1 MFTWGPWISWLICL
15 SLFSYKM
22 GMITVPTSLG
32 CYEKW
37 ANFKVFEIG
46 CVLYVF
52 VKLIITFPTVL
63 PGTYIAHFEKNSF
76 LGV

>member
-1 MFTWGPWISWLICL
+1 
-15 SLFSYKM
+15 
-22 GMITVPTSLG
+22 MIAVPTSLG

-46 CVLYVF
+46 GVLYVF